1 MKRIL
6 LMTDFSETARHA
18 AFYALEMF
26 QDSKVHFFL
35 LNAYDVEFS
44 GSPYLMQVKEEMSEE
59 STKGLKRELAALHAQ
74 FPNARIELAS
84 RYGPLVDV
92 LIKEYHEDGI
102 CPDLIVLGCRGE
114 SALENFLLG
123 SNAYDVIKNVH
134 KPMLAIPKSTLYKK
148 PQRMVFATD
157 LKSIDKEIA
166 RPLYELLT
174 HFDSE
179 LLFANVLEDE
189 YINRLEAE
197 EKIASYFPGIKLSF
211 HFLDGVDVCES
222 VCNFAG
228 DNEADMVVLVRHNYS
243 FLERLFHPSITK
255 KMVLHPQFPLL
266 ILHEEEK

>member
-6 LMTDFSETARHA
+6 LLTDFSETARHA
-18 AFYALEMF
+18 ALYAIEMF
-26 QDSKVHFFL
+26 QDAKVHFFL

-59 STKGLKRELAALHAQ
+59 STKGLKRELAELHAE

-92 LIKEYHEDGI
+92 LMKEYQDEGI
-102 CPDLIVLGCRGE
+102 RPDLIVLGCRGE

-134 KPMLAIPKSTLYKK
+134 KPIFAIPKSAIYKRPGK
-148 PQRMVFATD
+148 MVFATD

-166 RPLYELLT
+166 RPLFELLT
-174 HFDSE
+174 HFNSE

-211 HFLDGVDVCES
+211 FFLDGDDVCES
-222 VCNFAG
+222 VCNFASE
-228 DNEADMVVLVRHNYS
+228 NEADMIVLVRHNYS
-243 FLERLFHPSITK
+243 FFERLFHPSITK